1 MSPKRTRLAFGRT
14 FPVVIG
20 SRRFYYHVQGEAV
33 VGLSLPGDVFFP
45 SAWAVTSSIMIS
57 SQIYLPGL
65 VNLLGLEAP
74 ESKDQAHGS
83 ERRPVL
89 RVQI

>member
-1 MSPKRTRLAFGRT
+1 M
-14 FPVVIG
+14 
-20 SRRFYYHVQGEAV
+20 QGEAV

-83 ERRPVL
+83 EVAYCSAKPKYCAVVVRSCVTNTIVACYSL
-89 RVQI
+89 SGA